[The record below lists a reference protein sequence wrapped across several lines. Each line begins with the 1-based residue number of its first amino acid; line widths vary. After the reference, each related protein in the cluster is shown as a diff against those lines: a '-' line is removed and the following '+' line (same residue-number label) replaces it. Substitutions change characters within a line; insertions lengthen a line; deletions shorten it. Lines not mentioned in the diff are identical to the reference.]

1 MEPEK
6 KTDTW
11 SDLQALKLRQ
21 NRFRE
26 KRQRRKKELEDLVS
40 GISTSTAH
48 HSSTNSQLN
57 ASTASSNHH
66 QASSNSALQ
75 SPSFESSINA
85 EEVENKLLGCLCDAA
100 LKLPVDS
107 RSLLAAIRKF
117 INLEKSD
124 HLMIVNLLEKFA
136 HQGLITTI
144 NDSFTSDGETCIIVS
159 SADHSKLIQFAHEVV
174 NPQADQTAQSTEANS
189 NLDGQSSTV
198 SNLNKRL
205 LLDGG
210 GNHSIEKPN
219 KLIKLH
225 DSKECKESA
234 DNGIEEVNL
243 ESLLSLEST
252 REKETKKMGE
262 ELLQLLSRPTAKE
275 RNLVERFRSVD
286 GGQVQEFCA
295 QGTKTECIRHRISE
309 TTEPCEKLH
318 FKKIIQKHTDESLGD
333 CSFLNTCF
341 HMDTCKYVHYR
352 VDYST
357 VKSKAK
363 TRKEVLTPQRFKY
376 ILYPPQWLKCDLR
389 YFDMTI
395 LGKFAV
401 VMADPPWDIHMEL
414 PYGTLSDDEMRKLN
428 IPSLQDE
435 GLIFLWVTG
444 RAMELGR
451 ECLKLWGYE
460 RCDEIIWVKTNQ
472 LQRIIRTGRTGHW
485 LNHGKEHC
493 LVGIKGRPKEI
504 NRGLDCDVI
513 VAEVR
518 ATSHKPDEIY
528 GIIERLSP
536 GTRKIELFGR
546 PHNVQPNW
554 ITLGN
559 QLDGVQ
565 LIDPELITKYKK
577 RYENGDCNLL
587 KPN

>member
-6 KTDTW
+6 KNDTW
-11 SDLQALKLRQ
+11 SDLQALKLKQ
-21 NRFRE
+21 NRFKE
-26 KRQRRKKELEDLVS
+26 KRQRRKKELEEIVS
-40 GISTSTAH
+40 GISSSSTLHHPSTSQH
-48 HSSTNSQLN
+48 SSSSSSTNLPHHLHPFTN
-57 ASTASSNHH
+57 AQPSEPAGNEATG
-66 QASSNSALQ
+66 QATIA
-75 SPSFESSINA
+75 A

-107 RSLLAAIRKF
+107 RCLLAAIRKF

-124 HLMIVNLLEKFA
+124 HLMIANLLEKFA

-144 NDSFTSDGETCIIVS
+144 NDSLTSDGETCIIVS
-159 SADHSKLIQFAHEVV
+159 SADHSKLIQFAQDAVTS
-174 NPQADQTAQSTEANS
+174 ADDDARPNDPEA
-189 NLDGQSSTV
+189 GAPATSSF
-198 SNLNKRL
+198 KRVISDRSL
-205 LLDGG
+205 
-210 GNHSIEKPN
+210 SEKPS
-219 KLIKLH
+219 KSIKLN
-225 DSKECKESA
+225 A
-234 DNGIEEVNL
+234 DNRESENGIEVNL

-252 REKETKKMGE
+252 KEKESKKMGE

-275 RNLVERFRSVD
+275 RNLVERFQSVD
-286 GGQVQEFCA
+286 GAQVQEFCA
-295 QGTKTECIRHRISE
+295 HGTKNECIRVSE
-309 TTEPCEKLH
+309 SNEPCEKLH
-318 FKKIIQKHTDESLGD
+318 FKKIIQKHTDELLGD

-357 VKSKAK
+357 VKSKTK

-401 VMADPPWDIHMEL
+401 IMADPPWDIHMEL

-428 IPSLQDE
+428 IPSLQDD

-493 LVGIKGRPKEI
+493 LVGIKGQPEGI

-565 LIDPELITKYKK
+565 LIDPELIGAYKK
-577 RYENGDCNLL
+577 RYQNGDCPGLMA
-587 KPN
+587 PS